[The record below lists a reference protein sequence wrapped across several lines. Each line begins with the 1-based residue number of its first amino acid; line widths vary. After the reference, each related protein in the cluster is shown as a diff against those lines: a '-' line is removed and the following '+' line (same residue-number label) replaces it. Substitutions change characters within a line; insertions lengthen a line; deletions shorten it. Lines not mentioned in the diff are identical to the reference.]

1 MIKKSLLFTSV
12 SIFFLIATF
21 ACTEQKLLNDQ
32 MSLALK
38 KFNPRFE
45 AWKPADY
52 APAIQKSAIE
62 DKRLPYALILDLN
75 KDKKNDLILDGHDDK
90 NNLLICLL
98 SNPEGYSV
106 IVIDQKYLVNPQELE
121 HWDEDKKQF
130 GLNYYLLP
138 NTEAAGFTLAY
149 PQEFDAKGELGGDG
163 AMAEY
168 IFKNGKFDGT
178 VEIL

>member
-12 SIFFLIATF
+12 SIFFLIVTF

-90 NNLLICLL
+90 NNLLIGIL

-106 IVIDQKYLVNPQELE
+106 IVIFETELVSPKELV
-121 HWDEDKKQF
+121 HWDSGKKQF
-130 GLNYYLLP
+130 GLNYYLWP
-138 NTEAAGFTLAY
+138 NAEGPGFTLGY
-149 PQEFDAKGELGGDG
+149 PQEEDAKGELAGDAG
-163 AMAEY
+163 MGEY
-168 IFKNGKFDGT
+168 IFKNGKFDLT
-178 VEIL
+178 VEAL